1 MVSHYYNMP
10 YSQKHSANLAYA
22 SATQPWNWPSNY
34 HTPPNHQFIGDVD
47 SSHAAAHHAAAAH
60 PMYYNAHMFHSAASD
75 WHSPASNSAAA
86 AAAAAAA
93 ANDNFVQQQQQQQNN
108 GVPTTAHQL
117 MHQHQHQHHAHL
129 NGGGGGGGSSSSA
142 SSGSSSS
149 APVVGSTQLNESS
162 DPVAIAQA
170 HQQQQ
175 HQQQQQQQ
183 QHIAEGLPSPPIT
196 VSGSE
201 ISSPGAPTSASS
213 PHHLSHHLS
222 NNNNNSPSTHN
233 NNNNSI
239 TANNNNHA
247 HRTSPPKT
255 QFYDWMKK
263 PTYSAQPQPEKNMC
277 NMPEGKTRTKDKYR
291 VVYTDF
297 QRLELEKEY
306 CTSRYITIRRKSEL
320 AQSLSLSERQV
331 KIWFQNR
338 RAKERKQNKKG
349 SDPNVMGG
357 GGVGGIHHQTEYSQ
371 LLDAK
376 TKLEPGLHLQHT
388 LHSMNPMAAMNL
400 PAMRLHPHLTAHS
413 HSLVAAA
420 AHSHQLQQQQM
431 SAAAVGVG
439 TLSM

>member
-1 MVSHYYNMP
+1 MVSHYYNTLP
-10 YSQKHSANLAYA
+10 YAQKHSAANLAYA
-22 SATQPWNWPSNY
+22 SAAAAGQPWNWTPNY
-34 HTPPNHQFIGDVD
+34 HTTPNHQFLGDVD
-47 SSHAAAHHAAAAH
+47 SPHATAAHHAAAAH
-60 PMYYNAHMFHSAASD
+60 QMYYNPHHMFHSAAAASAGE
-75 WHSPASNSAAA
+75 WHSPASSSAAG
-86 AAAAAAA
+86 
-93 ANDNFVQQQQQQQNN
+93 DNFVQN
-108 GVPTTAHQL
+108 VPTSAHQL
-117 MHQHQHQHHAHL
+117 MHQHHHAHINSGL
-129 NGGGGGGGSSSSA
+129 PSGGSTSSA

-149 APVVGSTQLNESS
+149 APVAGPSAPGGTQLNETNISLGADS
-162 DPVAIAQA
+162 ASQV
-170 HQQQQ
+170 
-175 HQQQQQQQ
+175 QQQQQQQ

-213 PHHLSHHLS
+213 PHHLTHHLSAAAS

-233 NNNNSI
+233 NNNNNNSI
-239 TANNNNHA
+239 TANNN
-247 HRTSPPKT
+247 HRTSPAKA
-255 QFYDWMKK
+255 QYYDWMKK
-263 PTYSAQPQPEKNMC
+263 PSYPAQPQP
-277 NMPEGKTRTKDKYR
+277 GKTRTKDKYR

-357 GGVGGIHHQTEYSQ
+357 VQHTDYSQ

-388 LHSMNPMAAMNL
+388 LHSMNPMAMNL
-400 PAMRLHPHLTAHS
+400 PAMRLHPHLAAHS
-413 HSLVAAA
+413 HSLAAAA
-420 AHSHQLQQQQM
+420 AHSHQLQHSAQM